1 MLAPAKINLGLRIR
15 GRRADG
21 YHELESVFLPL
32 DLADEIRVEVGP
44 GSGVDLRVEGRAQE
58 VPAGADNLAAR
69 AARAFAEAASLRAH
83 IAVRLRKRIPV
94 AAGLGGGSA
103 DAAAVLRALAALH
116 PGALSPE
123 RLRELALGLGT
134 DVPWCLDPRP
144 ARVRGVGER
153 IEPLEGV
160 PSLALLLVNPG
171 AALSTAEVYKA
182 FDALEAALTA
192 GRPEPT
198 LPPLAGLVASGG
210 RLERVD
216 PGELAAWVT
225 NDLEAPATRLCPPI
239 ARLRKRLREAG
250 ALAVGLSGSG
260 PTLYGLFPERASA
273 RRAAG
278 AAGFRAPAWS
288 RVAETLASP

>member
-32 DLADEIRVEVGP
+32 DLADEVEVELAP
-44 GSGVDLRVEGRAQE
+44 GSGVALRVVGRAQD
-58 VPAGADNLAAR
+58 VPAGADNLAVR
-69 AARAFAEAASLRAH
+69 AARAFAEAAGLGAR
-83 IAVRLRKRIPV
+83 IEVRLHKRIPV

-103 DAAAVLRALAALH
+103 DAAAVLRALAELC
-116 PGALSPE
+116 PGALSGE
-123 RLRELALGLGT
+123 RLRELALGLGA

-160 PSLALLLVNPG
+160 PSLALLLANPG
-171 AALSTAEVYKA
+171 ALLSTAEVYRA
-182 FDALEAALTA
+182 FDALEPALTA
-192 GRPEPT
+192 GRPQRT
-198 LPPLAGLVASGG
+198 LPPLAGLRASGG
-210 RLERVD
+210 VLEHVD
-216 PGELAAWVT
+216 PRELAAWVS
-225 NDLEAPATRLCPPI
+225 NDLEPAATRLCPPI

-250 ALAVGLSGSG
+250 ALVVGLSGSG
-260 PTLYGLFPERASA
+260 PTLFGLFPERASA
-273 RRAAG
+273 VRAAG
-278 AAGFRAPAWS
+278 AAGFEAPVWS